1 MLAFVLLFPAAFTIV
16 AIFAFKIFQDAGY
29 PAWSAFVPYY
39 NLYVWIKIIGK
50 PMWWLAMLFIP
61 FLNIFIVFLMITEII
76 KGYQK
81 YESWQ
86 QAAAVILPF
95 YFLPKW
101 SFDKN
106 LRFDAANIHKKIIKS
121 KIREWSDAIIFAVVA
136 AMLIRTFMFEAYT
149 IPTASMEKEM
159 LRGDYLF
166 VNKMIYG
173 SKLPVTPLSF
183 PFVHHT
189 MPFSNTA
196 KSFVEWIKLPYFRF
210 PGFKKVEKHDI
221 VVFHYP
227 EGDTVS
233 TRYQSNIS
241 YYRLI
246 KEAGRKRVWHDKRQF
261 GDIIY
266 RPVDKREN
274 YIKRC
279 IATSGDTLQIIDQ
292 KVYINGKLTEDPEK
306 IQFNYHVEAPMGIN
320 KRTRLQL
327 DIALEDYNNWKRSG
341 ELPLTAEAAAQLKK
355 SPDVKSMHK
364 ILYKKGEVQDFL
376 FPFSPEYAW
385 NIDNYGP
392 IYIPK
397 KGDVLPINEHTY
409 PLYYRL
415 IKVYEN
421 NDIAL
426 RDHKV
431 YINGKEAQNYKVKLD
446 YYWMMGDNRH
456 NSADSRFWGFVPEDH
471 IVGSPLFV
479 WLSLDPGRTIKEGKF
494 RWHKMFR
501 FVH

>member
-1 MLAFVLLFPAAFTIV
+1 
-16 AIFAFKIFQDAGY
+16 
-29 PAWSAFVPYY
+29 
-39 NLYVWIKIIGK
+39 
-50 PMWWLAMLFIP
+50 
-61 FLNIFIVFLMITEII
+61 
-76 KGYQK
+76 
-81 YESWQ
+81 
-86 QAAAVILPF
+86 
-95 YFLPKW
+95 
-101 SFDKN
+101 
-106 LRFDAANIHKKIIKS
+106 
-121 KIREWSDAIIFAVVA
+121 
-136 AMLIRTFMFEAYT
+136 
-149 IPTASMEKEM
+149 M

-189 MPFSNTA
+189 MPFSKTA

-233 TRYQSNIS
+233 TRYQSNVS
-241 YYRLI
+241 YYRLV
-246 KEAGRKRVWHDKRQF
+246 KEVGRNRVWHDKRQF

-292 KVYINGKLTEDPEK
+292 KVYINGKLTQDPERL
-306 IQFNYHVEAPMGIN
+306 QYNYHVEAPMGIN

-327 DIALEDYNNWKRSG
+327 DIALEDYNYWKKSG
-341 ELPLTAEAAAQLKK
+341 ELPLTAEMAAQLEK
-355 SPDVKSMHK
+355 SPDVKKMYK
-364 ILYKKGEVQDFL
+364 ILYPKGEVQNYL
-376 FPFSPEYAW
+376 FPFSPKYAW

-397 KGDVLPINEHTY
+397 KGDVLPVNEDTY

-426 RDHKV
+426 RGHKV
-431 YINGKEAQNYKVKLD
+431 YINGKEADTYKVKLD

-479 WLSLDPGRTIKEGKF
+479 WLSLDPGRTLKEGKI
-494 RWHKMFR
+494 RWKKMFR